1 MNTRLTKNRIV
12 LIGPPGSGKGTQ
24 AQRLTKEYNLPHL
37 SSGDILRAEVSA
49 GTEFGKKIQH
59 FMESGEI
66 GPAELITE
74 IVLRHISGKC
84 KAGYILDGFPR
95 TLYQA
100 EELDK
105 WQAPDI
111 AIFIDVPEDI
121 IVERICGRR
130 TCPLCSAIYH
140 VKYNPP
146 LKENVCGKCGA
157 ALTQRKDDNEATVK
171 NRIRVYKEETMPV
184 INFYRD
190 KGILNNI
197 NGNIEPD
204 MLYKKITDLIK

>member
-1 MNTRLTKNRIV
+1 MKKLKKKIV

-24 AQRLTKEYNLPHL
+24 AQMLKKDTQLPHL

-59 FMESGEI
+59 FMERGDI
-66 GPAELITE
+66 GPAELITD
-74 IVLRHISGKC
+74 IVLSHIDKNC

-100 EELDK
+100 RELQK
-105 WQAPDI
+105 KHSPDI
-111 AIFIDVPEDI
+111 AVFIDVPEDI

-130 TCPLCSAIYH
+130 TCPACNAIYH
-140 VKYNPP
+140 IKYNPP
-146 LKENVCGKCGA
+146 AVEDICGKCGA
-157 ALTQRKDDNEATVK
+157 ALTRRKDDVESTVK

-184 INFYRD
+184 VEFYKE
-190 KGILNNI
+190 KGILDVI
-197 NGNIEPD
+197 NGNMEPD
-204 MLYKKITDLIK
+204 KLYKKITELIS